1 MEDVKSRIE
10 ELRRLIEYHN
20 YRYYVLDDPEISDAE
35 YDKLMKE
42 LEKLEKQH
50 PEYFDENSPTQRVG
64 GAPLKEFKEV
74 RHNVPML
81 SLQDVFSFE
90 ELKDWDRRVRSEV
103 PEAEYVVE
111 LKIDG
116 LSVCLSYE
124 NGQLKTAATRGDGV
138 VGEDVTANVRT
149 IKSVPLKIDYFN
161 PLEVR
166 GEIYMPRDAFMKLNA
181 QREEMEEPL
190 FANPRN
196 AAAGSIRQ
204 LDSKITAERKL
215 DIFIFNI
222 QRIEG
227 REFEKH
233 SEALEF
239 LKELGFKVSP
249 KRIICKNIDEV
260 IKVIQKLGETR
271 GELPFDIDGIVV
283 KVNNLKDRERLGQ
296 TAKAPRWAVAY
307 KYPAE
312 KKKTKLIDIIVQ
324 VGRTGAITPT
334 AILEP
339 VRIAGSTVSRATLHN
354 EDYIRQKDIKIGDS
368 VIIQKA
374 GDIIPEVV
382 EVVFED
388 RDGDEIEFKMP
399 TKCPECGGDV
409 VREEGEVALRCT
421 NMSCPAQI
429 KRSIIHFASRD
440 AMNIEGL
447 GPQIVALLIDNGL
460 IKDAA
465 DLYYL
470 KFEDVVKLE
479 RMGKKST
486 ENLLKAIEN
495 SKQNDIDKLIFAL
508 GIRYV
513 GSKTAKNLAKEFRSI
528 DALMNASYED
538 LIQVE
543 EVGDKMAK
551 SIEAFFKEEHNR
563 SLIEKLRSADVNF
576 NSKDEGQKSD
586 LFKGLT
592 FVLTG
597 TLSKYTRNEA
607 SELIEKFGGKVSS
620 SVSKKTNYLLCGEDA
635 GSKLK
640 KAQELGVKIISED
653 DFEKMINEGELV

>member
-1 MEDVKSRIE
+1 MEDIKNKIE
-10 ELRRLIEYHN
+10 ELRKTLEYHS
-20 YRYYVLDDPEISDAE
+20 YRYYVLDNPEIPDSE
-35 YDKLMKE
+35 YDRMMKE
-42 LEKLEKQH
+42 LEKLEKKY
-50 PEYFDENSPTQRVG
+50 PEYFDPNSPTQRVG
-64 GAPLKEFKEV
+64 GAPLKEFNQV

-90 ELKDWDRRVRSEV
+90 ELKDWDRRVRSELSNV
-103 PEAEYVVE
+103 EYVVE

-124 NGQLKTAATRGDGV
+124 NGVLKTAATRGDGV
-138 VGEDVTANVRT
+138 VGEDVTQNVRT
-149 IKSVPLKIDYFN
+149 IKSVPLKIDFLN

-166 GEIYMPRDAFMKLNA
+166 GEVFMPKDAFEKLNI

-196 AAAGSIRQ
+196 AAAGSLRQ
-204 LDSKITAERKL
+204 LDSKITAQRKL
-215 DIFIFNI
+215 DIYIFNI

-227 REFEKH
+227 KEFEKH

-239 LKELGFKVSP
+239 LSSLGFKVSP
-249 KRIICKNIDEV
+249 KRIICSNIDEV
-260 IKVIQKLGETR
+260 IKSIEELGEMR
-271 GELPFDIDGIVV
+271 GELPFDIDGIVI
-283 KVNNLKDRERLGQ
+283 KVNNLKDREKLGQ

-312 KKKTKLIDIIVQ
+312 KKKTKLVDIIVQ

-339 VRIAGSTVSRATLHN
+339 VRIAGSMVSRATLHN
-354 EDYIRQKDIKIGDS
+354 EDYIRQKDIRIGDS

-382 EVVFED
+382 EVVFEE
-388 RDGDEIEFKMP
+388 RDGDEVVFNMP

-409 VREEGEVALRCT
+409 LKEEGEAIVRCT

-440 AMNIEGL
+440 AMNIDGL
-447 GPQIVALLIDNGL
+447 GPQIIALLLDNGL

-470 KFEDVVKLE
+470 NFEDVVKLE

-486 ENLLKAIEN
+486 ENLLRAIEN
-495 SKQNDIDKLIFAL
+495 SKENDIDKLIFAL

-513 GSKTAKNLAKEFRSI
+513 GSKTAKNLAKAFKSI
-528 DALMNASYED
+528 DNLMQATLEE
-538 LIQVE
+538 LLTVE
-543 EVGDKMAK
+543 EVGDKMAQ
-551 SIEAFFKEEHNR
+551 SINSFFKEEHNKA
-563 SLIEKLRSADVNF
+563 LIERLRDAGVNF
-576 NSKDEGQKSD
+576 LLKEQEGTSD
-586 LFKGLT
+586 LFNGLT

-607 SELIEKFGGKVSS
+607 TELIEKFGGKVSS

-640 KAQELGVKIISED
+640 KAQDLGVKIISED
-653 DFEKMINEGELV
+653 DFEKMVNEGELL